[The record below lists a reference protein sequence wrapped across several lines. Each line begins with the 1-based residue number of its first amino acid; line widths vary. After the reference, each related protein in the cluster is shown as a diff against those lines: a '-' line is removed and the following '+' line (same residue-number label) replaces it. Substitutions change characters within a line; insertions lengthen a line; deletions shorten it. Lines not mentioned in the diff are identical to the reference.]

1 MLDHENAKKED
12 YMKEYWESFTKLLK
26 EEEKYKEQDTLLQE
40 MIKIQGEFNADE
52 KNAAKVKVQRNPRL
66 EPNLTTE
73 ELTRGEMVG

>member
-1 MLDHENAKKED
+1 MLDHQNAKKED

-52 KNAAKVKVQRNPRL
+52 KNAAKVKV
-66 EPNLTTE
+66 
-73 ELTRGEMVG
+73 

>member
-1 MLDHENAKKED
+1 MTTFLGLPWDFVRENAMLDHENAKKED

-52 KNAAKVKVQRNPRL
+52 KNAAKVKV
-66 EPNLTTE
+66 
-73 ELTRGEMVG
+73 